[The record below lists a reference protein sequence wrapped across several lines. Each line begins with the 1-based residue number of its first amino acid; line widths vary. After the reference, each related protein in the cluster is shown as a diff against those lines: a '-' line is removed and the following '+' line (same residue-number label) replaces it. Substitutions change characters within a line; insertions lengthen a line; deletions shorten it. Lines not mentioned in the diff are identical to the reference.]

1 MATNE
6 LAIRFTEETYAT
18 KSEVSRELRMS
29 LIDNIWSNILK
40 YRASYYRYLS
50 LKSIDKNQLMVC
62 YCQAV
67 NNNIN
72 IMDSKLL
79 KQMGEYMK
87 INSNNGDL
95 SHFEE
100 MCFINSLHHLARKN
114 DIDISDIQLR
124 SIIQG
129 DVKDIPYDKRI
140 LRRYLGALRF
150 IKAKYD
156 REINIDFLAD
166 LYSAFTENPELTSF
180 YRTSEDR
187 NPNNRVLID
196 RIYSSAPVNLIE
208 GLMNSLFSFIST
220 SSLSSVVKAIIVLY
234 FVNYVRPFPSENEE
248 IALLLSKAVLANGSL
263 SEFGAVLPIENL
275 LNLNQELLN
284 RVCVEV
290 QKTNDLTYFV
300 NFILRAINSSL
311 DALNDIKANFT
322 SEVLKKDLYR
332 EDAETPVTTTF
343 VTNVEPEPAPA
354 LAPVVEQPT
363 PAPAPVE
370 VPVQPAP
377 MVEPVKPSP
386 APTPA
391 PKPVVEKPAPA
402 PAPAPV
408 SHELAFS
415 TLPEVLDEKQAARLE
430 EHLLEMDPA
439 LKKGEAYF
447 YARHCTMHMH
457 YTIEQYKKALGC
469 AYETARTSMEH
480 LVKLH
485 YYEKMLVNNKKFV
498 YTPIKR

>member
-18 KSEVSRELRMS
+18 KAEVSRELRMS

-72 IMDSKLL
+72 VMDAKLL

-87 INSNNGDL
+87 INRSNGDL
-95 SHFEE
+95 SHFED
-100 MCFINSLHHLARKN
+100 MCLINSLRHVARKH
-114 DIDISDIQLR
+114 DIDISDIHLR
-124 SIIQG
+124 SLIQG
-129 DVKDIPYDKRI
+129 DMRDLSYDKRI

-150 IKAKYD
+150 IKEKYD

-180 YRTSEDR
+180 YRTNEDK

-196 RIYSSAPVNLIE
+196 RIYSSAPVYLIDS
-208 GLMNSLFSFIST
+208 LMNSLFSFIST

-275 LNLNQELLN
+275 LNLNQEALN
-284 RVCVEV
+284 KVCVEV

-300 NFILRAINSSL
+300 NFILRALESSL
-311 DALNDIKANFT
+311 DALNDIKANYT
-322 SEVLKKDLYR
+322 SDLLRKDMYR
-332 EDAETPVTTTF
+332 EDAEPVVTTTF
-343 VTNVEPEPAPA
+343 VTNPE
-354 LAPVVEQPT
+354 

-370 VPVQPAP
+370 EPA
-377 MVEPVKPSP
+377 
-386 APTPA
+386 
-391 PKPVVEKPAPA
+391 PVVEAPA
-402 PAPAPV
+402 PAPAPDEELV
-408 SHELAFS
+408 RPAPAPVVQPPKPDPAPAPAPVTHELAFS
-415 TLPEVLDEKQAARLE
+415 SLPEVLDEKQVARLE

-485 YYEKMLVNNKKFV
+485 YYEKALVNNKKFV

>member
-18 KSEVSRELRMS
+18 KAEVSRELRMS

-40 YRASYYRYLS
+40 YRATYYRYLS

-72 IMDSKLL
+72 VMDAKLL

-87 INSNNGDL
+87 INKNNGDL
-95 SHFEE
+95 SHFED
-100 MCFINSLHHLARKN
+100 MCLIYSLRHVARKN
-114 DIDISDIQLR
+114 NIDVSDIYLR
-124 SIIQG
+124 SLIQG
-129 DVKDIPYDKRI
+129 DMRDLSLDKRI
-140 LRRYLGALRF
+140 LRRYLNALRF
-150 IKAKYD
+150 IKQNYEH
-156 REINIDFLAD
+156 EITVDFLAD

-180 YRTSEDR
+180 YRMSEDR

-196 RIYSSAPVNLIE
+196 RIYTSAPAVLIE

-234 FVNYVRPFPSENEE
+234 FINYVKPFPSENEE

-263 SEFGAVLPIENL
+263 SEFGAVLPMENL
-275 LNLNQELLN
+275 FNVNQETLN
-284 RVCVEV
+284 KICIEV

-300 NFILRAINSSL
+300 NFILKALEQSN
-311 DALNDIKANFT
+311 DALNDIKANYT
-322 SEVLKKDLYR
+322 SEILRKDMYR
-332 EDAETPVTTTF
+332 EDPEPVATTTTSF
-343 VTNVEPEPAPA
+343 VTSTPAPA
-354 LAPVVEQPT
+354 SAPVVET
-363 PAPAPVE
+363 PAPAPM
-370 VPVQPAP
+370 VQPQP
-377 MVEPVKPSP
+377 EPVKVVSPTP
-386 APTPA
+386 APTPKPTPA
-391 PKPVVEKPAPA
+391 PVVETPT
-402 PAPAPV
+402 PV

-415 TLPEVLDEKQAARLE
+415 NIPEVLDEKQAARLE
-430 EHLLEMDPA
+430 EHLLEMDPS

-485 YYEKMLVNNKKFV
+485 YYEKRLVNNKKFV

>member
-40 YRASYYRYLS
+40 YRATYYRYLS

-72 IMDSKLL
+72 VMDSKLL
-79 KQMGEYMK
+79 KQMGEFMK
-87 INSNNGDL
+87 INKTNGDL
-95 SHFEE
+95 SHFED
-100 MCFINSLHHLARKN
+100 MCLINSLRHIARKN
-114 DIDISDIQLR
+114 NIDISDIQLR
-124 SIIQG
+124 SIVQG
-129 DVKDIPYDKRI
+129 DVRDIPYEKRI

-150 IKAKYD
+150 IKEKYD
-156 REINIDFLAD
+156 HEINLDFLAD

-180 YRTSEDR
+180 YRTNEDR

-196 RIYSSAPVNLIE
+196 RIYTSAPVNYIE
-208 GLMNSLFSFIST
+208 SLMNSLFSFITT

-234 FVNYVRPFPSENEE
+234 FVNYVKPFPTDNEE
-248 IALLLSKAVLANGSL
+248 IALLLSKSVLANGSL
-263 SEFGAVLPIENL
+263 SEFGAIIPIENL
-275 LNLNQELLN
+275 LNVNQENLN
-284 RVCVEV
+284 RICVEV

-300 NFILRAINSSL
+300 NYILRALESSL
-311 DALNDIKANFT
+311 DALNDIKANYT
-322 SEVLKKDLYR
+322 SEILKKDMYR
-332 EDAETPVTTTF
+332 EDVEPASTTTF
-343 VTNVEPEPAPA
+343 VTSVE
-354 LAPVVEQPT
+354 
-363 PAPAPVE
+363 PAPAPVVE
-370 VPVQPAP
+370 TPAPASVEAPVQPTP
-377 MVEPVKPSP
+377 VVKP
-386 APTPA
+386 
-391 PKPVVEKPAPA
+391 VKPAPA
-402 PAPAPV
+402 PTPAPAPV

-415 TLPEVLDEKQAARLE
+415 SMPEVLDEKQAARLE

>member
-50 LKSIDKNQLMVC
+50 LKSIDKNQLMIC

-72 IMDSKLL
+72 VMDSKLL
-79 KQMGEYMK
+79 KQMGDYMK
-87 INSNNGDL
+87 INSTNGDL
-95 SHFEE
+95 SHFED
-100 MCFINSLHHLARKN
+100 MCYINSLRQLARKN
-114 DIDISDIQLR
+114 NVDISDIQLR
-124 SIIQG
+124 SIVQG
-129 DVKDIPYDKRI
+129 DVRNLSYDKRF
-140 LRRYLGALRF
+140 LRRYLAALRF
-150 IKAKYD
+150 IKEKYSH
-156 REINIDFLAD
+156 EINIDFLAD

-196 RIYSSAPVNLIE
+196 RIYSSAPVYLIDS
-208 GLMNSLFSFIST
+208 LMNALFSFIST
-220 SSLSSVVKAIIVLY
+220 SSLSSVIKAIIVLY

-248 IALLLSKAVLANGSL
+248 IAMLLAKAVLANGSL
-263 SEFGAVLPIENL
+263 SDFGAILPMENI
-275 LNLNQELLN
+275 LNVNMDAMN
-284 RVCVEV
+284 KVCVEV

-300 NFILRAINSSL
+300 NFILKALDSSL
-311 DALNDIKANFT
+311 DALNDIKANYT
-322 SEVLKKDLYR
+322 SETLKKDMYR
-332 EDAETPVTTTF
+332 EDAEPVSTTSF

-354 LAPVVEQPT
+354 PKPVVEEPT
-363 PAPAPVE
+363 PAPAPV
-370 VPVQPAP
+370 VPP
-377 MVEPVKPSP
+377 
-386 APTPA
+386 
-391 PKPVVEKPAPA
+391 KPAPA
-402 PAPAPV
+402 PAVQSPKPTPAPAPV
-408 SHELAFS
+408 SHELAFNA
-415 TLPEVLDEKQAARLE
+415 LPPALDEKQAARLE
-430 EHLLEMDPA
+430 EHLLEMDPS

>member
-72 IMDSKLL
+72 VMDAKLL

-87 INSNNGDL
+87 INRTNGDL
-95 SHFEE
+95 SHFED
-100 MCFINSLHHLARKN
+100 MCLINSLHHVARKN
-114 DIDISDIQLR
+114 DIDISDVHLR
-124 SIIQG
+124 SLIQG
-129 DVKDIPYDKRI
+129 DMRDLSLDKRI

-150 IKAKYD
+150 IKENYD
-156 REINIDFLAD
+156 HEINIDFLAD

-180 YRTSEDR
+180 YRTSEDK

-196 RIYSSAPVNLIE
+196 RIYSSAPVYLIDS
-208 GLMNSLFSFIST
+208 LMNSLFSFIST
-220 SSLSSVVKAIIVLY
+220 SSLSTVVKAIIVLY
-234 FVNYVRPFPSENEE
+234 FVNYVRPFPSDNEE

-263 SEFGAVLPIENL
+263 SEFGAILPIENL
-275 LNLNQELLN
+275 LNLNQENLN
-284 RVCVEV
+284 KVCVEV

-300 NFILRAINSSL
+300 NFILKALDSSI
-311 DALNDIKANFT
+311 DALNDIKANYT
-322 SEVLKKDLYR
+322 SDILRKDMYR
-332 EDAETPVTTTF
+332 EDPEPVATTTF
-343 VTNVEPEPAPA
+343 VTNVEPEPG
-354 LAPVVEQPT
+354 
-363 PAPAPVE
+363 PAPAPV
-370 VPVQPAP
+370 
-377 MVEPVKPSP
+377 VE
-386 APTPA
+386 
-391 PKPVVEKPAPA
+391 EPA

-408 SHELAFS
+408 ENPVSPTPAPVMEPVKPIVSPKPAPVPVAPAPVTHELAFS
-415 TLPEVLDEKQAARLE
+415 SLPEVLDEKQAARLE

-485 YYEKMLVNNKKFV
+485 YYEKALVNNKKFV

>member
-72 IMDSKLL
+72 VMDSKLL

-87 INSNNGDL
+87 INNNNGDL

-100 MCFINSLHHLARKN
+100 MCFINSLHQLARKN
-114 DIDISDIQLR
+114 DIDISDVQLR
-124 SIIQG
+124 SIVQG
-129 DVKDIPYDKRI
+129 DVRDIPYDKRI

-180 YRTSEDR
+180 YRTNEDR

-196 RIYSSAPVNLIE
+196 RIYSSAPVNLID

-234 FVNYVRPFPSENEE
+234 FINYVRPFPSENEE

-263 SEFGAVLPIENL
+263 SEFGAIIPIENL
-275 LNLNQELLN
+275 LNLNQDSFN
-284 RVCVEV
+284 KICVEV

-300 NFILRAINSSL
+300 NFILKGINSSL
-311 DALNDIKANFT
+311 DVLNDIKANFT

-332 EDAETPVTTTF
+332 EDSEPTVTTSF
-343 VTNVEPEPAPA
+343 VTNAEPAP
-354 LAPVVEQPT
+354 APVVEQP
-363 PAPAPVE
+363 APAPVE
-370 VPVQPAP
+370 PPVQPAP
-377 MVEPVKPSP
+377 VLEPVKPEP
-386 APTPA
+386 APAPA
-391 PKPVVEKPAPA
+391 PKPVVEKPAPT
-402 PAPAPV
+402 PV

-415 TLPEVLDEKQAARLE
+415 AIPEVLDEKQAARLE
-430 EHLLEMDPA
+430 EHLLEMDPS

>member
-18 KSEVSRELRMS
+18 KAEVSRELRMS

-72 IMDSKLL
+72 VMDAKLL

-87 INSNNGDL
+87 INRSNGDL
-95 SHFEE
+95 SHFED
-100 MCFINSLHHLARKN
+100 MCLINSLRHVARKH
-114 DIDISDIQLR
+114 DIDISDIHLR
-124 SIIQG
+124 SLIQG
-129 DVKDIPYDKRI
+129 DMRDLSYDKRI

-150 IKAKYD
+150 IKEKYD

-180 YRTSEDR
+180 YRTNEDK

-196 RIYSSAPVNLIE
+196 RIYSSAPVYLIDS
-208 GLMNSLFSFIST
+208 LMNSLFSFIST

-234 FVNYVRPFPSENEE
+234 FVNYVRPFPSDNEE

-275 LNLNQELLN
+275 LNLNQEALN
-284 RVCVEV
+284 KVCVEV

-300 NFILRAINSSL
+300 NFILRALESSL
-311 DALNDIKANFT
+311 DALNDIKANYT
-322 SEVLKKDLYR
+322 SDLLRKDMYR
-332 EDAETPVTTTF
+332 EDAEPVVTTAF
-343 VTNVEPEPAPA
+343 VTNPE
-354 LAPVVEQPT
+354 

-370 VPVQPAP
+370 QPVPVVETPAPAPAEEPVRPAPAP
-377 MVEPVKPSP
+377 MVQPPKPEPAPVPAP

-391 PKPVVEKPAPA
+391 PTPVT
-402 PAPAPV
+402 
-408 SHELAFS
+408 HELAFS
-415 TLPEVLDEKQAARLE
+415 SLPEVLDEKQAARLE

-485 YYEKMLVNNKKFV
+485 YYEKALVNNKKFV

>member
-40 YRASYYRYLS
+40 YRATYYRYLS

-62 YCQAV
+62 YCQSV

-72 IMDSKLL
+72 VMDSKLL

-87 INSNNGDL
+87 INKSNGDL
-95 SHFEE
+95 SHFED
-100 MCFINSLHHLARKN
+100 MCLINSLRQLARKN
-114 DIDISDIQLR
+114 NIDISDIQLR
-124 SIIQG
+124 SIVQG
-129 DVKDIPYDKRI
+129 DMRDLSFDKRI
-140 LRRYLGALRF
+140 LRRYLSTLRF
-150 IKAKYD
+150 IKEKYD

-166 LYSAFTENPELTSF
+166 LYSVFTENPELTSF
-180 YRTSEDR
+180 YRTNEDR

-196 RIYSSAPVNLIE
+196 RIYSSAPVVLIE

-234 FVNYVRPFPSENEE
+234 FTNYVRPFPSDNEE
-248 IALLLSKAVLANGSL
+248 IALLLAKAVMANGSL
-263 SEFGAVLPIENL
+263 SEFGAFLPMENV
-275 LNLNQELLN
+275 LNLNQDALN
-284 RVCVEV
+284 KVCVEV

-300 NFILRAINSSL
+300 NFILKALDSSL
-311 DALNDIKANFT
+311 DALNDIKANYT
-322 SEVLKKDLYR
+322 SDVLKKDMYR
-332 EDAETPVTTTF
+332 EDAEPAITTTF
-343 VTNVEPEPAPA
+343 VTNAEPAPA
-354 LAPVVEQPT
+354 PTVETPAPTPKPVEVPPQ
-363 PAPAPVE
+363 PAPAPKVE
-370 VPVQPAP
+370 APKPV
-377 MVEPVKPSP
+377 
-386 APTPA
+386 PA
-391 PKPVVEKPAPA
+391 PKPVEPSVQ
-402 PAPAPV
+402 PAPV

-415 TLPEVLDEKQAARLE
+415 AIPEALDEKQASRLE
-430 EHLLEMDPA
+430 EHLLEMDPS

>member
-1 MATNE
+1 MAGNE

-18 KSEVSRELRMS
+18 KNEVSRELRMS

-72 IMDSKLL
+72 VMDSKLL
-79 KQMGEYMK
+79 KQMGDYMK
-87 INSNNGDL
+87 IDRTNGDL
-95 SHFEE
+95 SHFED
-100 MCFINSLHHLARKN
+100 MCLINSLRHIARKN
-114 DIDISDIQLR
+114 DIDVSDVYLR
-124 SIIQG
+124 SLIQG
-129 DVKDIPYDKRI
+129 DLRDLSLDKKI

-150 IKAKYD
+150 IKERYD

-220 SSLSSVVKAIIVLY
+220 SSLSTVVKSIIVFY

-248 IALLLSKAVLANGSL
+248 IAMLLSKAVLANGSL
-263 SEFGAVLPIENL
+263 SEFGAIIPIENL
-275 LNLNQELLN
+275 LNLNADAFN
-284 RVCVEV
+284 KVCIEV

-300 NFILRAINSSL
+300 NFILKSLNSSL
-311 DALNDIKANFT
+311 EALNDIKANYT
-322 SEVLKKDLYR
+322 SEVIRKDMYR
-332 EDAETPVTTTF
+332 EDPEPVRTATF
-343 VTNVEPEPAPA
+343 VTNID
-354 LAPVVEQPT
+354 T
-363 PAPAPVE
+363 PAPAPVME
-370 VPVQPAP
+370 EPAP
-377 MVEPVKPSP
+377 VVAP
-386 APTPA
+386 APEPIPVVP
-391 PKPVVEKPAPA
+391 PKPVVKPAPA

-408 SHELAFS
+408 VETPAPVTHELAFS
-415 TLPEVLDEKQAARLE
+415 QIPAVLDEKQAARLE
-430 EHLLEMDPA
+430 EHLLEMDPL

-447 YARHCTMHMH
+447 YARHCTMHMN

-485 YYEKMLVNNKKFV
+485 YYEKRLVNNKKFV

>member
-1 MATNE
+1 MAGNE
-6 LAIRFTEETYAT
+6 LAIRFTEESYAT
-18 KSEVSRELRMS
+18 KAEVSRELRMS

-40 YRASYYRYLS
+40 YRATYYRYLS

-72 IMDSKLL
+72 VMDSKLL

-87 INSNNGDL
+87 INRTNGDL
-95 SHFEE
+95 THFEE
-100 MCFINSLHHLARKN
+100 MCLINSLRNIARKN
-114 DIDISDIQLR
+114 DIDISDIHLR
-124 SIIQG
+124 SLIQG
-129 DVKDIPYDKRI
+129 DLRDIPFDKRI

-150 IKAKYD
+150 IKEKYSH
-156 REINIDFLAD
+156 EINIDFLAD

-180 YRTSEDR
+180 YRTNEDR

-196 RIYSSAPVNLIE
+196 RIYSSAPVYLIDN
-208 GLMNSLFSFIST
+208 LMNSLFSFIST
-220 SSLSSVVKAIIVLY
+220 SSLSSVVKAIIVFY
-234 FVNYVRPFPSENEE
+234 FVNYVRPFPKENEE
-248 IALLLSKAVLANGSL
+248 IALLLAKAVMANGAL
-263 SEFGAVLPIENL
+263 SEFGVIIPIENL
-275 LNLNQELLN
+275 LNLNQESLN
-284 RVCVEV
+284 KVCVEV

-300 NFILRAINSSL
+300 NFILKGLDSSL
-311 DALNDIKANFT
+311 DALNDIKANYT
-322 SEVLKKDLYR
+322 SDALRKDMYR
-332 EDAETPVTTTF
+332 EDIAPAPTTTF
-343 VTNVEPEPAPA
+343 VTSVETPAPT
-354 LAPVVEQPT
+354 VVEEE
-363 PAPAPVE
+363 PAPAPVVE
-370 VPVQPAP
+370 TPAP
-377 MVEPVKPSP
+377 EPVKVTKVTQPV
-386 APTPA
+386 
-391 PKPVVEKPAPA
+391 KPEPVPV
-402 PAPAPV
+402 V

-415 TLPEVLDEKQAARLE
+415 NIPEVLDEKQAARLE

-485 YYEKMLVNNKKFV
+485 YYEKYLVNNKKFV

>member
-72 IMDSKLL
+72 VMDSKLL

-87 INSNNGDL
+87 INKANGDL
-95 SHFEE
+95 SHFED
-100 MCFINSLHHLARKN
+100 MCLINSLRHIARKN

-124 SIIQG
+124 SIVQG
-129 DVKDIPYDKRI
+129 DMRDLPYDKRI

-150 IKAKYD
+150 IREKYD
-156 REINIDFLAD
+156 HEINIDFLAD

-180 YRTSEDR
+180 YRTNEDR

-196 RIYSSAPVNLIE
+196 RIYSSAPTILIE
-208 GLMNSLFSFIST
+208 GLMNSLFSFVST

-263 SEFGAVLPIENL
+263 SEFGAVIPIENL
-275 LNLNQELLN
+275 LNLNQDSFN
-284 RVCVEV
+284 KICIEV

-300 NFILRAINSSL
+300 NFILRALESSL
-311 DALNDIKANFT
+311 DALNDIKANYT
-322 SEVLKKDLYR
+322 SDVLRKDMYR
-332 EDAETPVTTTF
+332 EDDEPVATTTF
-343 VTNVEPEPAPA
+343 VTNAEPAPA
-354 LAPVVEQPT
+354 QVVEAPA

-370 VPVQPAP
+370 PIVP
-377 MVEPVKPSP
+377 
-386 APTPA
+386 PTPA
-391 PKPVVEKPAPA
+391 PVVQQPKPEPAPA
-402 PAPAPV
+402 PAPTPAPAPV

-415 TLPEVLDEKQAARLE
+415 SLPEVLDEKQAARLE

-485 YYEKMLVNNKKFV
+485 YYEKALVNNKKFV